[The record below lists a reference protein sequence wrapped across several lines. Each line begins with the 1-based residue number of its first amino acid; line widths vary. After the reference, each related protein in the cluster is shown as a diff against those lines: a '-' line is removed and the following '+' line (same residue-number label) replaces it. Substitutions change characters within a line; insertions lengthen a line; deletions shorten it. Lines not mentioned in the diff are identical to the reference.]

1 MEVAL
6 TLLGCFLYH
15 SEISIDANVSCV
27 ADIARLSRGFNE
39 NHDITGLLI
48 FDGQHFVEYIEGP
61 SEHALALSRRIAL
74 DTRHTKFTL
83 LHEAQGI
90 TQRLFSEWNVA
101 YVSDEVADPLSA
113 ICTLEGEE
121 AVTCLLQLLPQ
132 LDTA

>member
-1 MEVAL
+1 MA
-6 TLLGCFLYH
+6 LLGCFLYH
-15 SEISIDANVSCV
+15 SDISVDENVSCV
-27 ADIARLSRGFNE
+27 ADIVRLSRGFNE

-61 SEHALALSRRIAL
+61 SEHVLALFGRIAL
-74 DTRHTKFTL
+74 DTRHTKFTP

-90 TQRLFSEWNVA
+90 TQRHFSEWNVA
-101 YVSDEVADPLSA
+101 YVSDEDANPLLA
-113 ICTLEGEE
+113 IWALEGEA